1 MNKFGSLSV
10 IYMGLDSS
18 RHWSRI
24 ELYGQKFVENIVQAV
39 SRDVLCNA
47 MKTLSDQ
54 YIVAHIHDELVVE
67 VPEDSPLEAITVPM
81 SKAPD

>member
-1 MNKFGSLSV
+1 
-10 IYMGLDSS
+10 
-18 RHWSRI
+18 
-24 ELYGQKFVENIVQAV
+24 
-39 SRDVLCNA
+39 